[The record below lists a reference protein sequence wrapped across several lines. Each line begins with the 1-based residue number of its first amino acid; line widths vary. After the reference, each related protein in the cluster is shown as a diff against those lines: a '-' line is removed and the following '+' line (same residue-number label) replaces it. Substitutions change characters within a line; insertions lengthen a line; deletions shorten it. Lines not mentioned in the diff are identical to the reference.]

1 VAGRDRL
8 PTPGVGGVTAR
19 CGGGRL
25 STAEAGVQT
34 RHVADRRIVL
44 VTLSLKPGTSWDD
57 AYARAR
63 SAAPEAFDADRILN
77 LHGGQWQRTGSP
89 GDHVN
94 PVDGS
99 PVQGPPRVDHEV
111 AAQAVRSALGE
122 HQEWL
127 QVDLDERR
135 SRVAAAVA
143 EMREHRDTLAL
154 LLVWEIGKPWKL
166 ACADVDRALDGVDW
180 YLGEIERQL
189 QGRTPLPG
197 PVSNIA
203 SWNYPM
209 SVQVHAELVQC
220 LAGNAVVA
228 KTPSQGGFHTLTLA
242 HAFMK
247 RAGLPVTLLSGVGS
261 QLGDV
266 LIRSQEIGCLAFV
279 GGRAN
284 GRKAATS
291 LADTG
296 KRHFLEQE
304 GLNAWGVW
312 DFTRW
317 DELAAHLTKGF
328 EYGKQRCTAYP
339 RYVVQRQL
347 VPDFLEM
354 YLPVVKGLR
363 FGHPLA
369 VEDAGDALPDL
380 HFGPLISAAKAD
392 DLHEQ
397 YAEAVAGGGIP
408 LFRGTLQQGRFLPGQ
423 DTSAYAAPACVLEPP
438 PSWSLRHAEPF
449 GPLDSVVVVDSEA
462 ELLAAMNASNGSLV
476 ASVATDDADF
486 GARIAEELQA
496 FKVGINK
503 PRSRGDR
510 EEVFGGKGASWKGAF
525 VGGDLLV
532 QAVTEGEGFLYGN
545 FPTYTLYPRKV

>member
-1 VAGRDRL
+1 M
-8 PTPGVGGVTAR
+8 
-19 CGGGRL
+19 
-25 STAEAGVQT
+25 
-34 RHVADRRIVL
+34 
-44 VTLSLKPGTSWDD
+44 TLQIKPGTTWDEV
-57 AYARAR
+57 YARAR
-63 SAAPEAFDADRILN
+63 AAAPEAFDADRISN
-77 LHGGQWQRTGSP
+77 LTGGEWHRSGSP
-89 GDHVN
+89 GEHVS

-99 PVQGPPRVDHEV
+99 VIQGPPRLNRDE
-111 AAQAVRSALGE
+111 AEAAVRHAARE
-122 HQEWL
+122 HQEWVK
-127 QVDLDERR
+127 VDLDERKT
-135 SRVAAAVA
+135 RVATAVA
-143 EMREHRDTLAL
+143 EMRAQRDTLAL
-154 LLVWEIGKPWKL
+154 LLVWEIGKPWRL

-180 YLGEIERQL
+180 YLAEIDRQL
-189 QGRTPLPG
+189 AGRTPLPG

-242 HAFMK
+242 HAIMK
-247 RAGLPVTLLSGVGS
+247 RAGLPVSLLSGVGS
-261 QLGDV
+261 SLGDV
-266 LIRSQEIGCLAFV
+266 LIRSEEIGCLAFV

-312 DFTRW
+312 DFSQW
-317 DELAAHLTKGF
+317 DELAKHLKKGF
-328 EYGKQRCTAYP
+328 EYAKQCCTAYP
-339 RYVVQRQL
+339 RYVVQREL
-347 VPDFLEM
+347 FPEFLEA
-354 YLPVVKGLR
+354 YLPVVRSIR

-369 VEDAGDALPDL
+369 VETSFDPLPELD
-380 HFGPLISAAKAD
+380 FGPVIHANKAAE
-392 DLHEQ
+392 LREH
-397 YAEAVAGGGIP
+397 YAAAVAGGAIP
-408 LFRGTLQQGRFLPGQ
+408 LYRGDVAEDGIFLDGQ
-423 DTSAYAAPACVLEPP
+423 DTSAYVAPACVLGP
-438 PSWSLRHAEPF
+438 PSNWTLHHSEPF
-449 GPLDSVVVVDSEA
+449 GPLDSIVIVDTEA

-476 ASVATDDADF
+476 ASIATDDADF
-486 GARIAEELQA
+486 GARVGEQLQA

-532 QAVTEGEGFLYGN
+532 QAVTEGEGPVLGN
-545 FPTYTLYPRKV
+545 FPTYSLYPETV

>member
-1 VAGRDRL
+1 M
-8 PTPGVGGVTAR
+8 P
-19 CGGGRL
+19 
-25 STAEAGVQT
+25 
-34 RHVADRRIVL
+34 
-44 VTLSLKPGTSWDD
+44 LSLKPGTAWVDV
-57 AYARAR
+57 YARAQA
-63 SAAPEAFDADRILN
+63 AAPEAFDADRVLN
-77 LHGGQWQRTGSP
+77 LMGGEWKRIGTP
-89 GDHVN
+89 GAHVT
-94 PVDGS
+94 PIDGT
-99 PVQGPPRVDHEV
+99 PIQGPPRIGHDDAVVAVGQAAIEHKAWGLVD
-111 AAQAVRSALGE
+111 LGE
-122 HQEWL
+122 RQ
-127 QVDLDERR
+127 

-154 LLVWEIGKPWKL
+154 LLVWEIGKPWRL

-180 YLGEIERQL
+180 YLGEAERQL
-189 QGRTPLPG
+189 AGRSPLPG

-209 SVQVHAELVQC
+209 SVQVHAELVQA

-247 RAGLPVTLLSGVGS
+247 RAGLPVTLLSGVGG
-261 QLGDV
+261 QLGDA
-266 LIRSQEIGCLAFV
+266 LISAPEIGALAFV

-284 GRKAATS
+284 GRKAATT

-304 GLNAWGVW
+304 GLNAWGIW
-312 DFTRW
+312 DFSGW
-317 DELAAHLTKGF
+317 DDLAGHLKKGF
-328 EYGKQRCTAYP
+328 EYAKQRCTAYP
-339 RYVVQRQL
+339 RYVVQRSL
-347 VPDFLEM
+347 FPEFLET
-354 YLPVVKGLR
+354 YLPVVQSLA

-369 VEDAGDALPDL
+369 VETSFDPLPDL
-380 HFGPLISAAKAD
+380 DFGPVIHATKAAE
-392 DLHEQ
+392 LRER

-408 LFRGTLQQGRFLPGQ
+408 LYRGDVADGRFLAGQ
-423 DTSAYAAPACVLEPP
+423 DTSAYVAPAAVLNPP
-438 PSWSLRHAEPF
+438 TNWALHHAEPF
-449 GPLDSVVVVDSEA
+449 GPLDSVVIVDTES

-486 GARIAEELQA
+486 GARVGEQLQA

-510 EEVFGGKGASWKGAF
+510 AEVFGGRGASWKGAF

-532 QAVTEGEGFLYGN
+532 QAVTEGPDGEQLFGN
-545 FPTYTLYPRKV
+545 FPTYSRYPENV